1 MADRMTPVEARL
13 QILGRSMLEAAGLT
27 DVVIRKAHQ
36 RLAEGL
42 DADTV
47 KVFHSEGEILYSQ
60 PLTDWTERREA
71 AKEVLK
77 LADHYPARTEHE
89 FAGEITFVVKGLD
102 LDTV

>member
-1 MADRMTPVEARL
+1 MKDSLTPEEARL

-27 DVVIRKAHQ
+27 DTVIRKAHQ

-42 DADTV
+42 DANEI
-47 KVFHSEGEILYSQ
+47 KVFHNEGELVYSQ

-102 LDTV
+102 PDMV